1 MDLKNYIQVIRNYQ
15 NMIILIT
22 VIATISASLGNFIFA
37 HKYSASTTV
46 YMKPEAAKI
55 LLEKGKTQNLTEIS
69 KDGVE
74 YISQTYKLLFKS
86 RFLRERVVRIL
97 NLDKPKESTGYRKKL
112 KKFIRP
118 IKRFLEKSI
127 YYTLYGMYNPDP
139 FEKAVKNLEKKV
151 KVKQELKTYLFTIS
165 ANDRDP
171 RLTADIANTLASE
184 FVKYSGGIN
193 SSEARTHR
201 EFLEQRIKLLAGE
214 LEQAQKNLKDF
225 KDKYGIAD
233 LKEETKLDLKTLSSF
248 QEALDKVNAE
258 IREMKILQGEITT
271 GNYVKKEDGT
281 IRFSTEKENF
291 FLDQLGRDLAKAEIE
306 LSSLVEKYTD
316 SNKKVIELRAEIE
329 TTKEK
334 INKQVREIMDSLE
347 AKKKS
352 LGNVVG
358 KYEKAVQLTPMKE
371 KKLDELKLAVTV
383 AEDAYLQMHEQY
395 EEARL
400 QEAKKL
406 NEIRV
411 IDKAKP
417 PLYPKWPMQFL
428 YPLLGCLTGLIVSIS
443 LAFFIESIDDT
454 VKTIESAEKILGYSV
469 LATIPN
475 LQHSRWKKLK
485 S

>member
-1 MDLKNYIQVIRNYQ
+1 MDIRKYIQIIRSYER
-15 NMIILIT
+15 MIIIVTLFST
-22 VIATISASLGNFIFA
+22 FSALLGGFILA
-37 HKYSASTTV
+37 PQYLASTTI

-55 LLEKGKTQNLTEIS
+55 LLEKGKTQNLTQVS
-69 KDGVE
+69 TTGAQ
-74 YISQTYKLLFKS
+74 YISQTYKLLFES
-86 RFLRERVVRIL
+86 RFLRERVVKIL
-97 NLDKPKESTGYRKKL
+97 NLDKPKESTGFRKKIKGVL
-112 KKFIRP
+112 KP
-118 IKRFLEKSI
+118 IKTWLTKVI
-127 YYTLYGMYNPDP
+127 YYVLYGVYNPDP
-139 FEKAVKNLEKKV
+139 FEKAVKRLKKKV
-151 KVKQELKTYLFTIS
+151 KVKQELKTYLFTIT
-165 ANDRDP
+165 AKDKDP
-171 RLTADIANTLASE
+171 QVTADIANTIANE
-184 FVKYSGGIN
+184 FVKYSSSIN
-193 SSEARTHR
+193 SSEAKGYR
-201 EFLEQRIKLLAGE
+201 EFLEQRIKILDGE
-214 LEQAQKNLKDF
+214 LKQAQKNLEDF

-291 FLDQLGRDLAKAEIE
+291 FLDQLERDLAKAEIA
-306 LSSLVEKYTD
+306 LSSLEEKYTD
-316 SNKKVIELRAEIE
+316 SNRKIVELRAEIE

-334 INKQVREIMDSLE
+334 INKQVREITDSLE

-358 KYEKAVQLTPMKE
+358 KYKKAVQLTPMKE

-395 EEARL
+395 EDARL

-443 LAFFIESIDDT
+443 LAFFIESMDDT

-475 LQHSRWKKLK
+475 FQHSRWKKLK